1 MLAAGRE
8 ASDAGG
14 EWRAVAAVLRR
25 LGLWWLVRR
34 GLVCVCVCVCERE
47 RERESRLLR
56 NMTDVAPRSNAL
68 IRSRLPKAKPRSSPP
83 NGKKPESSSPNR
95 RLGLGGG
102 AAAQRSNTP
111 SNIPVARGGGHSS
124 AAAASMARM
133 ERQQRMGVGRECSSS
148 EDDEQRA
155 PLQERNGVPQ
165 GPSRAGPAS
174 VPMERPV
181 SAAGPR
187 PGTASSVADVD
198 PQYQGELSSAAIAAA
213 AHQTDPTKIYEL
225 KLRGAAIE
233 KIENLGPLRK
243 LRHLDLSGNHIARI
257 EGLESLGDLRE
268 LKVFANRLSSI
279 EGLDNCGNLR
289 LLSLQHNQI
298 MRIDGLQKLTKLQQL
313 RLDGNLIE
321 KIENLSPNTALTHL
335 NLSGN
340 RIQRVEGMLSLALLE
355 ELLLNDNEIVV
366 VSKVPGRA
374 LLELSLANN
383 KLGEPFEDPMPG
395 AKARSCLA
403 GLAAAKKLTALDLSG
418 NQLTGELGSQLPKML
433 ALETLNL
440 DNNRL
445 ELLGGMADLCPVLAL
460 LELRGNEISHSSLG
474 GSLAE
479 GVTELAVSGNPLT
492 YSDTWRVDVCRNF
505 SALEQLDE
513 AVAEHG
519 AAGSGR
525 TAGGVGARPGTAGA
539 RGAGNAPIMRPPS
552 ATTEALSTL
561 IAPEALEST
570 AAGLSARLAALKL
583 TLSAGDSP
591 RAWVQTLPK
600 SKAVSTVDGGAIPI
614 QQPPAA
620 LVVGATDSKEH
631 LPMPLPAGSAE
642 PPISRTQIS
651 GADLKAE
658 LLAEDSSSERGSA
671 GPFAQPGSNT
681 GRPLRRPGS
690 GGRSVGRGLSAA
702 LDYSRYAHGGD
713 TSSDEEESS
722 IFDQVD
728 NMDPAM
734 ARAAAKQAMAEMRKE
749 GARLQQRDAVER
761 VQQRQAGEA
770 GRQRSNTPPQG
781 GLE

>member
-1 MLAAGRE
+1 MA
-8 ASDAGG
+8 
-14 EWRAVAAVLRR
+14 
-25 LGLWWLVRR
+25 
-34 GLVCVCVCVCERE
+34 
-47 RERESRLLR
+47 
-56 NMTDVAPRSNAL
+56 DVAPRSNAL
-68 IRSRLPKAKPRSSPP
+68 LRSRLPKAKPRSSPP
-83 NGKKPESSSPNR
+83 NGKKPESSSPSR
-95 RLGLGGG
+95 RLGGG
-102 AAAQRSNTP
+102 AAAQRSSTP

-124 AAAASMARM
+124 AAVASMARM
-133 ERQQRMGVGRECSSS
+133 ERQQRLGLGRRHVVGSECSSS

-165 GPSRAGPAS
+165 GPSR
-174 VPMERPV
+174 VPTSAPIERPV

-198 PQYQGELSSAAIAAA
+198 PQYQGELSPAAIAAA
-213 AHQTDPTKIYEL
+213 AHQTDSTKIYEL

-257 EGLESLGDLRE
+257 EGLESLADLRE
-268 LKVFANRLSSI
+268 LKIFANKLSVI

-298 MRIDGLQKLTKLQQL
+298 TRIDGLQKLTKLQQL

-321 KIENLSPNTALTHL
+321 KIENLGPNTALTHL

-340 RIQRVEGMLSLALLE
+340 RIQKVEGMLSLALLE
-355 ELLLNDNEIVV
+355 ELLLNDNEIVA

-383 KLGEPFEDPMPG
+383 RLGEPFEDPMPG

-433 ALETLNL
+433 ALENLSL

-445 ELLGGMADLCPVLAL
+445 ELLGGLAELCPALVL
-460 LELRGNEISHSSLG
+460 LELRGNEIPDASLG
-474 GSLAE
+474 GSLPE
-479 GVTELAVSGNPLT
+479 GVTELALSGNPLT

-513 AVAEHG
+513 AVAERR
-519 AAGSGR
+519 AAGSGA

-583 TLSAGDSP
+583 TLSAGDTP

-600 SKAVSTVDGGAIPI
+600 SEAVSAADGGAIPI

-620 LVVGATDSKEH
+620 LAGTDSKEH
-631 LPMPLPAGSAE
+631 FPMPLSSGRSE
-642 PPISRTQIS
+642 PPASKTQVS
-651 GADLKAE
+651 GAALKAQ
-658 LLAEDSSSERGSA
+658 LLAQDSSSGIGSA
-671 GPFAQPGSNT
+671 GPSVRPGSST
-681 GRPLRRPGS
+681 GRRPGS

-713 TSSDEEESS
+713 TSSEEEESS
-722 IFDQVD
+722 IFDQID
-728 NMDPAM
+728 NTDPAM
-734 ARAAAKQAMAEMRKE
+734 ARAAAKQAMAELRKE
-749 GARLQQRDAVER
+749 GERLQQRDAAER
-761 VQQRQAGEA
+761 EQHRQVDEDG
-770 GRQRSNTPPQG
+770 RSNTPPHG